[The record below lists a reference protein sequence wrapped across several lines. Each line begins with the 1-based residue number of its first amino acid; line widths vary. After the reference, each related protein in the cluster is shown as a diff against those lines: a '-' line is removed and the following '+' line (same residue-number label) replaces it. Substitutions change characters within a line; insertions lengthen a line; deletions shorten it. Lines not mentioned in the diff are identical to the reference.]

1 MCAGDVFIAR
11 TPRSGW
17 TGCQSKMTE
26 RRSRADER
34 TAYQEGFSLPFSLFL
49 RGKKRRIGSGEE
61 GKGGRAGRPPI
72 RRSTR
77 PVGMECRYESSP
89 LLHSR
94 LLTFWPATLP
104 SLLLLPVSNRRFF
117 FFFLYASLWHPLPT
131 TMLLTESSPCSTF
144 CWLNHLLLHY
154 CACLLD
160 YYYYYYC
167 FRLLLLLL
175 LLNCYYVHTCDLV
188 TICYLRLIFD
198 KSLEN

>member
-17 TGCQSKMTE
+17 TGRQSKMTK

-34 TAYQEGFSLPFSLFL
+34 TAYQEGFSLSFSLFL
-49 RGKKRRIGSGEE
+49 RGKKRRVGSGEEE

-131 TMLLTESSPCSTF
+131 TMLLTESSLCSTF
-144 CWLNHLLLHY
+144 CLSI
-154 CACLLD
+154 
-160 YYYYYYC
+160 YYYITVRACWTTTTITTAFDCCCCYC
-167 FRLLLLLL
+167 
-175 LLNCYYVHTCDLV
+175 C
-188 TICYLRLIFD
+188 
-198 KSLEN
+198 